1 MAPRFQRFGG
11 DSMLKRICT
20 FSCALML
27 PATFAYAQTAP
38 ATTAVP
44 AAAATTATT
53 ATIVGSTDTGV
64 LRTGTPVSL
73 KVSEYLTTKEKAV
86 RVGQRVRMEVA
97 EAVTLNGAI
106 VIPAGSPAMGEVT
119 DVRNKG
125 MWGKSGKIN
134 ARVLYVRVGDR
145 QIRLTGQFDDKGT
158 TGTAGVVTSIVV
170 LPVAGFFVTG
180 TSAQIPVGAPVKA
193 FLDED
198 ITIAFAQAAPAPL
211 VVPAPAAVPAALP
224 APASTGTSAPA
235 LLASSTPAQPAA
247 PTAAAVPAPAPAATP
262 KP

>member
-1 MAPRFQRFGG
+1 M
-11 DSMLKRICT
+11 
-20 FSCALML
+20 
-27 PATFAYAQTAP
+27 
-38 ATTAVP
+38 
-44 AAAATTATT
+44 
-53 ATIVGSTDTGV
+53 IVGSADTGV
-64 LRTGTPVSL
+64 LRTGTQLSL

-170 LPVAGFFVTG
+170 LPLAGFFVTG
-180 TSAQIPVGAPVKA
+180 TSAQIPVGTPVIA

-211 VVPAPAAVPAALP
+211 VVPVPAAVPAVLT
-224 APASTGTSAPA
+224 APASPATPA
-235 LLASSTPAQPAA
+235 LLASSAPAQPVAA
-247 PTAAAVPAPAPAATP
+247 AAAVVPASAPASAA
-262 KP
+262 KR

>member
-1 MAPRFQRFGG
+1 
-11 DSMLKRICT
+11 MLKRICT
-20 FSCALML
+20 ISCALML
-27 PATFAYAQTAP
+27 PATFASAQTAP

-44 AAAATTATT
+44 TTAATTTT
-53 ATIVGSTDTGV
+53 ATIVGSASTSV
-64 LRTGTPVSL
+64 LRTGTPVAL

-86 RVGQRVRMEVA
+86 KVGQRVRMEVA

-106 VIPAGSPAMGEVT
+106 VIPAGSPAMGEIT

-134 ARVLYVRVGDR
+134 ARALYVRVGDR
-145 QIRLTGQFDDKGT
+145 QIRLSGQFDDKGT

-170 LPVAGFFVTG
+170 LPLAGFFVTG
-180 TSAQIPVGAPVKA
+180 TSAQIAVGAPVMA

-211 VVPAPAAVPAALP
+211 VVPVPAVVPAVLP
-224 APASTGTSAPA
+224 APPSPATSMTPA

-247 PTAAAVPAPAPAATP
+247 PTAAVVPASAPAAAA
-262 KP
+262 KR

>member
-1 MAPRFQRFGG
+1 MI
-11 DSMLKRICT
+11 KRICT
-20 FSCALML
+20 VSCALML
-27 PATFAYAQTAP
+27 PATFASAQTTP

-44 AAAATTATT
+44 ATATTT
-53 ATIVGSTDTGV
+53 ATIVGSADAGV

-86 RVGQRVRMEVA
+86 KVGQRVRMEVA
-97 EAVTLNGAI
+97 EAVTLNGAV
-106 VIPAGSPAMGEVT
+106 VIPGGSPAMGEVT

-145 QIRLTGQFDDKGT
+145 QIRLSGQFDDKGT
-158 TGTAGVVTSIVV
+158 TGTAGVVTSIV
-170 LPVAGFFVTG
+170 LIPVAGFFVTG
-180 TSAQIPVGAPVKA
+180 TSAQIAVGTPVKA

-211 VVPAPAAVPAALP
+211 VVHVPAAVPAVLT
-224 APASTGTSAPA
+224 APASAGTTATPA
-235 LLASSTPAQPAA
+235 LLASSTPAQATA
-247 PTAAAVPAPAPAATP
+247 PTAAALPASAPAAAA
-262 KP
+262 KR

>member
-1 MAPRFQRFGG
+1 
-11 DSMLKRICT
+11 MLKRICT
-20 FSCALML
+20 ISCALML
-27 PATFAYAQTAP
+27 PATIASAQTAP

-44 AAAATTATT
+44 ATTS
-53 ATIVGSTDTGV
+53 ATIVGSADTGV
-64 LRTGTPVSL
+64 LRTGTQVSL

-170 LPVAGFFVTG
+170 LPLAGFFVTG
-180 TSAQIPVGAPVKA
+180 TSAQIPVGAPVKG

-211 VVPAPAAVPAALP
+211 VVPAPAAVPAVLP
-224 APASTGTSAPA
+224 APANTGTSAAA
-235 LLASSTPAQPAA
+235 LLASSMPAQPAA
-247 PTAAAVPAPAPAATP
+247 AVVPASAPVAAP
-262 KP
+262 KR